1 MRALLPYFKG
11 YQWPSVLSPLFKLF
25 EALLELAVPLIVA
38 AIIDQAI
45 PESNQSLLITYIGL
59 MFLVA
64 LIGLAFSL
72 SGQHMAA
79 KAATGFTN
87 NLGQDLF
94 RKITRLPKA
103 QREKMG
109 PSSLVTRMS
118 SDLYQILMG
127 LNIFFRLFL
136 RSPFIVFGSLAMA
149 FTIDYRMTLYFL
161 GMVVLLFVIVLTI
174 IYLTSPLH
182 QFLRKEIDRLV
193 NLTREQIRGIRVIRA
208 FAQEKR
214 EIEDFDT
221 VNQSITQNQ
230 LAVGRLSV
238 LTNPLTYVVV
248 NLTLVF
254 ILWQG
259 GGFIYEG
266 SLSQGQLVALVN
278 YLLQILVE
286 LVKLTNVVIIFNR
299 TAASGQRI
307 IKVLELEEEAVHF
320 DNGTINFMPC
330 LAEDSADASS
340 KNPKTQ
346 TSDKQLLAVF
356 ENVSFTYPESS
367 EAALQKLSFK
377 IFQGQTFGI
386 TGSTGAGKSTVIQL
400 LTKSY
405 DQTQGLIHFNPDLM
419 NINSRE
425 SLRSN
430 ISVVLQDARLFK
442 GTIRSNLQVAKPDA
456 SEAEMWQA
464 LEDAEVTNF
473 IKEDGLGLDSPV
485 EAFGRN
491 FSGGQRQRLTIAR
504 ALVRPAQL
512 IIFDA
517 ATSALDYLTE
527 ARIQQTIRE
536 KYQDRTLVIISE
548 RTQSIQN
555 ADQILV
561 LEEGVQVGLGRH
573 EDLLESNNIYR
584 EIFQSQQVL
593 EVGHEV

>member
-1 MRALLPYFKG
+1 M
-11 YQWPSVLSPLFKLF
+11 
-25 EALLELAVPLIVA
+25 
-38 AIIDQAI
+38 
-45 PESNQSLLITYIGL
+45 
-59 MFLVA
+59 
-64 LIGLAFSL
+64 
-72 SGQHMAA
+72 
-79 KAATGFTN
+79 
-87 NLGQDLF
+87 
-94 RKITRLPKA
+94 
-103 QREKMG
+103 
-109 PSSLVTRMS
+109 
-118 SDLYQILMG
+118 
-127 LNIFFRLFL
+127 
-136 RSPFIVFGSLAMA
+136 
-149 FTIDYRMTLYFL
+149 
-161 GMVVLLFVIVLTI
+161 
-174 IYLTSPLH
+174 
-182 QFLRKEIDRLV
+182 
-193 NLTREQIRGIRVIRA
+193 
-208 FAQEKR
+208 
-214 EIEDFDT
+214 
-221 VNQSITQNQ
+221 NQSITQNQ

-340 KNPKTQ
+340 KNPETQ

-405 DQTQGLIHFNPDLM
+405 DQTQGLIYFNPDLM

-573 EDLLESNNIYR
+573 EDLLENNNIYR